1 MSDGADT
8 GAEASARPTSPTT
21 DVPAIDVPGIDPLLA
36 ALDDSQRVVAEAL
49 IGPVCVLA
57 GAGTGKT
64 RAITHRIAYGVAS
77 GSYDPRRVMALTFT
91 ARAAAELRGRLH
103 TLGAGAV
110 QARTFHAA
118 ALAQLGHFWPLV
130 VGGPAPRVLEYKG
143 RLLGQ
148 AAERVKLRV
157 DTPTLRDVAAEIE
170 WRKVQLLS
178 PDEYAQRLP
187 SRGTPGSLSIDQHLA
202 LMQAYEQLK
211 DERRSLDFEDVL
223 LTTAGMI
230 ESEPSVAMHVREQYR
245 HFIVD
250 EYQDVSP
257 AQQRLLEVW
266 LGDRTDV
273 CVVGDASQTIYSFA
287 GATAEYLLGFERRYP
302 AATIVRLEHNY
313 RSTAPIVETA
323 NQLMRG
329 REGALRLRA
338 ETPAAS
344 DDTLVA
350 TASGRVDVSERA
362 DAAGFAPAQAPAAGP
377 ARRAVATPPSAP
389 EPEVT
394 EYADER
400 AEARAVAERIRAR
413 IDAGVRPEQIAVL
426 IRVNSQSGLYEDAL
440 ETAGV
445 PVRVRG
451 AQRFFDRP
459 EVREAVH
466 TLRAASLAPADEP
479 LFKSVSDVLRSLGW
493 SAQAPE
499 GPGAVRARWESLNAI
514 ARLVDDAP
522 AGTTFRAFTDQLRA
536 RAESHHEPT
545 LEAVTVAT
553 LHSAKGLEWDEVHL
567 VGLSEGLLPIAYAKG
582 LAAIDEERR
591 LLYVGITRARR
602 RLALSW
608 ARRAGGPRADREPS
622 RFLRE
627 LGSRTQDG
635 SRRAPVGAGPRRGG

>member
-1 MSDGADT
+1 MGDHV
-8 GAEASARPTSPTT
+8 TSPE
-21 DVPAIDVPGIDPLLA
+21 ALLA
-36 ALDDSQRVVAEAL
+36 GLDDAQRVAAEAL

-77 GSYDPRRVMALTFT
+77 GAYDPRRVMALTFT

-118 ALAQLGHFWPLV
+118 ALAQLGHFWPIV
-130 VGGPAPRVLEYKG
+130 VGGNAPRVLEFKG

-148 AAERVKLRV
+148 AAERAKVKV

-170 WRKVQLLS
+170 WRKVQLMS
-178 PDEYAQRLP
+178 PAEYEQRLP
-187 SRGTPGSLSIDQHLA
+187 SRGVPGALTIEQHLA
-202 LMQAYEQLK
+202 VIAAYEQLK

-223 LTTAGMI
+223 LVTAGMI
-230 ESEPSVAMHVREQYR
+230 ESEPAVAMHVREQYR

-257 AQQRLLEVW
+257 AQQRLLEAW
-266 LGDRTDV
+266 LGDRRDV

-287 GATAEYLLGFERRYP
+287 GATSEYLLGFERRHP
-302 AATIVRLEHNY
+302 GATIVRLEHNY

-323 NQLMRG
+323 NRLMRG

-338 ETPAAS
+338 DAAH
-344 DDTLVA
+344 A
-350 TASGRVDVSERA
+350 TAADGSGSTPRS
-362 DAAGFAPAQAPAAGP
+362 AALAG
-377 ARRAVATPPSAP
+377 A
-389 EPEVT
+389 EPEIT
-394 EYADER
+394 EYADDL
-400 AEARAVAERIRAR
+400 AEARGVARRIRERIE
-413 IDAGVRPEQIAVL
+413 AGTKPQDIAVL
-426 IRVNSQSGLYEDAL
+426 IRVNSQSALYEQAL
-440 ETAGV
+440 EEAGV

-459 EVREAVH
+459 EVKEAVH
-466 TLRAASLAPADEP
+466 TLRAASLAPVDEP

-493 SAQAPE
+493 SAQPPE

-514 ARLVDDAP
+514 SRLVDDAP
-522 AGTTFRAFTDQLRA
+522 ADLTFRAFTDQLRA

-553 LHSAKGLEWDEVHL
+553 LHSAKGLEWDEVYL
-567 VGLSEGLLPIAYAKG
+567 VGVSEGLLPIAYAKG

-602 RLALSW
+602 RLEVSW
-608 ARRAGGPRADREPS
+608 ARRAGGSRGEREAS
-622 RFLRE
+622 RFLGEFR
-627 LGSRTQDG
+627 SRT
-635 SRRAPVGAGPRRGG
+635 RGAAGTTPATGATRRG